1 MRTGIF
7 MAAIPAS
14 MLLVSAA
21 HAASDPDSEKLLK
34 STSDHTKFK
43 ALQQDFNS
51 GPEVTKACFS
61 CDTEASRQK
70 LNASNRRK
78 ST

>member
-1 MRTGIF
+1 MRIGLL
-7 MAAIPAS
+7 MVAIMAS
-14 MLLVSAA
+14 MLLTLSA
-21 HAASDPDSEKLLK
+21 HAASDPDSAKLLK

-43 ALQQDFNS
+43 ALQQQFNS
-51 GPEVTKACFS
+51 GPEVTKACLT
-61 CDTEASRQK
+61 CHTEAPKQK